1 MKIRK
6 LIYLDRR
13 NEEEVIE
20 KSRSR
25 RRIFVLSV
33 ILGAVGTL
41 LLLMGGML
49 PSLLGTGCVIAFLYG
64 FFLSFASGVPAFF
77 ERRPAK
83 KYAGQTLLV
92 FRTLTAK
99 LATMGIV
106 MATVSLLFTATLIV
120 EGSGMTFSAMFQ
132 SRMEKASAFDLYI
145 GTKNEAHLDAYQDQI
160 RRSVPV
166 TAVRRY
172 AVYQGED
179 AQVTDYLVD
188 HASYHKFSSRDMLM
202 AFSDYAA
209 PPGHEGVAR
218 SDSGNWGVS
227 DPLPGLS
234 GTVPGGLPAAHPDL
248 RPDTGAGGDRDRPA
262 ESESVGCQWT
272 RFCAGGARRAGPEL
286 SSQPR
291 RHSRHD
297 RETGEWGTVCGALC
311 HPGPL

>member
-1 MKIRK
+1 
-6 LIYLDRR
+6 
-13 NEEEVIE
+13 
-20 KSRSR
+20 
-25 RRIFVLSV
+25 
-33 ILGAVGTL
+33 
-41 LLLMGGML
+41 MGGML

-179 AQVTDYLVD
+179 TQVTDYLAD

-209 PPGHEGVAR
+209 LRAMKG
-218 SDSGNWGVS
+218 W
-227 DPLPGLS
+227 
-234 GTVPGGLPAAHPDL
+234 PAVTL
-248 RPDTGAGGDRDRPA
+248 
-262 ESESVGCQWT
+262 
-272 RFCAGGARRAGPEL
+272 
-286 SSQPR
+286 
-291 RHSRHD
+291 
-297 RETGEWGTVCGALC
+297 ETGEYLIHCQDYL
-311 HPGPL
+311 GPSLADYRQPIRISGQTLELAG

>member
-1 MKIRK
+1 
-6 LIYLDRR
+6 
-13 NEEEVIE
+13 
-20 KSRSR
+20 
-25 RRIFVLSV
+25 
-33 ILGAVGTL
+33 
-41 LLLMGGML
+41 ML

-179 AQVTDYLVD
+179 TQVTDYLAD

-209 PPGHEGVAR
+209 LRAMKG
-218 SDSGNWGVS
+218 W
-227 DPLPGLS
+227 
-234 GTVPGGLPAAHPDL
+234 PAVTL
-248 RPDTGAGGDRDRPA
+248 
-262 ESESVGCQWT
+262 
-272 RFCAGGARRAGPEL
+272 
-286 SSQPR
+286 
-291 RHSRHD
+291 
-297 RETGEWGTVCGALC
+297 ETGEYLIHCQDYLGPSLADYRQPIRISGQTLELAGIET
-311 HPGPL
+311 GPLNQNLWDANGHGFVLVVPDELARNCPVSHGAIAAMTEEPVSGEQFAGLCAIRTAMTRPRASTTPSTPRRIRRQKRPPCPPWWCFPCTIWRWSSP